1 MLGTILAALVALVVV
16 LAVGFILAIN
26 LNTPKGGSS

>member
-1 MLGTILAALVALVVV
+1 MLGTILAALVALVIV

-26 LNTPKGGSS
+26 LNAPKGGSS